1 LDDFEEVEEPE
12 TSGVRNLLDY
22 SPPEVLFKN
31 RSGVKEMEKVVI
43 YCRVSTSDQTTEN
56 QLIKLKEI
64 ILINGWELVDTYVD
78 EGVSGTKGRD
88 KRPQFDRLCK
98 DMIRRRFTR
107 IMVWDVSRLGRS
119 LQHLVEFLND
129 VISVNCHLYIHQ
141 SGLDTSTPSGRMMF
155 QMVGVFSEFERSMI
169 SERVKLGLRRVE
181 RNGQKLGRP
190 ISITSDIKDQ
200 VRFLLDNG
208 LSYSKITLQT
218 GVPKS
223 TISRIKRE
231 LV

>member
-1 LDDFEEVEEPE
+1 
-12 TSGVRNLLDY
+12 
-22 SPPEVLFKN
+22 
-31 RSGVKEMEKVVI
+31 MEKVVI
-43 YCRVSTSDQTTEN
+43 YGRVSTSDQTTEN

-64 ILINGWELVDTYVD
+64 ISINGWELVDIYVD
-78 EGVSGTKGRD
+78 EGISGTKGRD

-98 DMIRRRFTR
+98 DMIRRRFNR

-129 VISVNCHLYIHQ
+129 VISVNCNLYIHQ

-181 RNGQKLGRP
+181 KNGQKLGRP
-190 ISITSDIKDQ
+190 ISITQDMKDQ
-200 VRFLLDNG
+200 VRFLLDHG

-231 LV
+231 MVG